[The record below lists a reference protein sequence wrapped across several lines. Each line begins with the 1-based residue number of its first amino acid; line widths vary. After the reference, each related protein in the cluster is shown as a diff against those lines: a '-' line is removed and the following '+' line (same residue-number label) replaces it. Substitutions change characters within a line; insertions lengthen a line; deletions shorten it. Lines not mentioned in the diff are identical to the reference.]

1 MAQYPILD
9 GENVVWLLVQH
20 DYGLLRSRIG
30 QLRAAAAAGVEVQ
43 LGAITG
49 FGRDASIAM
58 KFRHMAR
65 VACLGFPTQN
75 THGSRLLASGAIDNC
90 DRILKA

>member
-9 GENVVWLLVQH
+9 GENPFLLLVQH

-30 QLRAAAAAGVEVQ
+30 QLRAAAAGVEVQ

-58 KFRHMAR
+58 KFGHIAR
-65 VACLGFPTQN
+65 VACLDFPTQN